1 MSYNI
6 PLPPSNAS
14 STAPLPSSAS
24 LAPAV
29 AASSS
34 AAAASSSSAIPGT
47 SSKESKLIRVLF
59 FYDVYAFTN
68 EELWYG
74 VQWNDRSCSEMK
86 LEELLQHDGQ
96 QALLDAYRKPSIPWR
111 ESHGYSINNGRLR
124 FDATTAKH
132 LIDAN
137 CKHAAARR

>member
-1 MSYNI
+1 
-6 PLPPSNAS
+6 
-14 STAPLPSSAS
+14 
-24 LAPAV
+24 
-29 AASSS
+29 
-34 AAAASSSSAIPGT
+34 
-47 SSKESKLIRVLF
+47 
-59 FYDVYAFTN
+59 VYAFTN

-132 LIDAN
+132 LIDVPRRRSKPMRSARSAPST
-137 CKHAAARR
+137 AAAASSSIPSPMDMGSDSDSSADDDAPLSTLIPRRLNSSIDNDAPLSTLIPLA